1 MKRVFVFFIV
11 VLATT
16 LLINAQIDARLF
28 RFPDVSESKISFV
41 YGGDIWIVPKTGGT
55 ANRITSSLG
64 EESQPKFSPDGK
76 TIGYNAAYN
85 GNVDVFTMPATGGVP
100 TRITYNSLPDRM
112 VDWHPDGNQIL
123 FASMRESGRRSFNQ
137 FYLVNKNGGLPEK
150 LPMPYGELGS
160 FSSDGSKLAY
170 VTRITENYPFKRYR
184 GGMASDVLIYNLKDS
199 SAVNITNNTATDGK
213 PAWFENKIYYIS
225 DVGPKIRRN
234 IWVYDLT
241 SKKAEQLTFFENF
254 DVNYFSMGPD
264 DGVFEADGKLHLF
277 NPKDNSYSEVKVNV
291 VTDVSTLLPHT
302 VKVGKS
308 ISNYDISPDGKRAVF
323 EARGDLFDV
332 PAEHGYILNLTQSSG
347 AFDRNPVWSP
357 DGSKI
362 AYWSDKSGENQIY
375 IKSTS
380 TSEVA
385 KQLTDFA
392 SGFGY
397 RLFWSPDSKKLA
409 FINEKQ
415 ELQILE
421 LGTKEIKVIDK
432 TNRRSHSALMS
443 FSVSWSKDSKWI
455 TYSKI
460 LDNMYSALFVYNFEK
475 EQVVQLTAGYYNDYS
490 PVFEPEGKYI
500 YLLTDRYLSPGY
512 SSLDG
517 TWIYANSTQI
527 AAVSLTSDIP
537 SPLEVRND
545 KVEIK
550 KEEEKKAEE
559 PKKGKEKKKKDSKN
573 EDEEKK
579 EEPMKFD
586 IKNFESRMVVL
597 PPTAGNYS
605 NLSAVKGKV
614 LYHKRP
620 NTGSSEKMSP
630 VMYFDLKE
638 REEKTIIG
646 SANSY
651 RLSASGENLMISD
664 KGSFG
669 IIKIAPEQK
678 LEKPLNTADLEM
690 NLNPREEWT
699 QIFNDTWR
707 RYRDLFYD
715 PGMQQ
720 VDWPAMHKQYGAL
733 LDNAITRWDV
743 SNIIQELISELS
755 AGHTYAGGGDV
766 ENIEFRSTGFLGID
780 WALDN
785 GKYKIERIVEPAPW
799 DIEVRSPLDQPG
811 IKVKAGDYI
820 LAVNGI
826 ELDGTK
832 DPYASFEGLSGKTVV
847 LTVNQSPNKEGA
859 KDVIIKTLN
868 SSQEGRLRHLEWIES
883 NRKTVE
889 KLSNGD
895 IGYIYMPNT
904 GGQGQTE
911 LFRQFY
917 AQLDKKGFVID
928 ERFNAG
934 GQLSDRFMELLE
946 RPTILYLHWRNSK
959 DHKWPTYSNN
969 GPKAMLINGWSGSGG
984 DAFPWAFQELK
995 TGPII
1000 GERTL
1005 GILVGPA
1012 TGHMLI
1018 DGGYITVPDARL
1030 YRTSGEWFAEGH
1042 GIEPDIEVW
1051 DDPTLLSR
1059 GKDPQLE
1066 RAVQEVAK
1074 MLKENPPKFM
1084 PAPAYEDRT
1093 NKGLK

>member
-1 MKRVFVFFIV
+1 MKRFSIFSIL
-11 VLATT
+11 VLAPM
-16 LLINAQIDARLF
+16 LLTFAQIDARLF
-28 RFPDVSESKISFV
+28 RFPDVSESKITFV
-41 YGGDIWIVPKTGGT
+41 YGGDIWIVAKNGGT
-55 ANRITSSLG
+55 ANRITSSPG

-85 GNVDVFTMPATGGVP
+85 GNLDVFTIPVNGGIP
-100 TRITYNSLPDRM
+100 TRVTYNSLPDRM
-112 VDWHPDGNQIL
+112 VEWYPDGNQIL

-137 FYLVNKNGGLPEK
+137 FYLVDKTGGLPIK
-150 LPMPYGELGS
+150 LAIPYGELGS
-160 FSSDGSKLAY
+160 FSPDGSKLAY

-199 SAVNITNNTATDGK
+199 TAVNITKNSATDGK
-213 PAWFENKIYYIS
+213 PAWYGNKIFYIS
-225 DVGPKIRRN
+225 DVGSKIRRN

-241 SKKAEQLTFFENF
+241 SKNSEQLTFFEDF
-254 DVNYFSMGPD
+254 DINYFSMGPD
-264 DGVFEADGKLHLF
+264 DGVFEADGKLYLL
-277 NPKDNSYSEVKVNV
+277 NPTDQSYKEVNVNV
-291 VTDVSTLLPHT
+291 VADVATLLPHT
-302 VKVGKS
+302 VKVGKMINS
-308 ISNYDISPDGKRAVF
+308 YDVSPDGKRAIF
-323 EARGDLFDV
+323 EARGDLFNV
-332 PAEHGYILNLTQSSG
+332 PGEHGYILNITQSSG

-357 DGSKI
+357 DGTKI
-362 AYWSDKSGENQIY
+362 AYWSDKSGENEIY
-375 IKSTS
+375 VSSPTS
-380 TSEVA
+380 NESA
-385 KQLTDFA
+385 QQLSSFK

-397 RLFWSPDSKKLA
+397 LLFWSPDSKKLA

-415 ELQILE
+415 EIQIIDVAS
-421 LGTKEIKVIDK
+421 KEIKIIDK

-443 FSVSWSKDSKWI
+443 FSLNWSKDSKWI
-455 TYSKI
+455 AYSKI
-460 LDNMYSALFVYNFEK
+460 LDNMHSALFAYNTEK
-475 EQVVQLTAGYYNDYS
+475 NQVIQLTAGFYNDYS
-490 PVFEPEGKYI
+490 PVFDPDGKYMF
-500 YLLTDRYLSPGY
+500 LLTDRYLAPNY
-512 SSLDG
+512 SSLDQ
-517 TWIYANSTQI
+517 TWIYANSTQL
-527 AAVSLTSDIP
+527 AVVPLTSDIP
-537 SPLEVRND
+537 SPLEARND

-550 KEEEKKAEE
+550 KEDISEGEESK
-559 PKKGKEKKKKDSKN
+559 KEKKKKDKK
-573 EDEEKK
+573 EGEEEKK
-579 EEPMKFD
+579 DNPLKFELE
-586 IKNFESRMVVL
+586 NFESRMVVL
-597 PPTAGNYS
+597 PPSAGNYS
-605 NLSAVKGKV
+605 HLSASKGKV

-620 NTGSSEKMSP
+620 NTGSSKRVSP
-630 VMYFDLKE
+630 IMFFDLKD

-651 RLSASGENLMISD
+651 KLSASGENLLISD

-669 IIKIAPEQK
+669 IVKVAPGQK
-678 LEKPLNTADLEM
+678 LEKPLKTAGLEM
-690 NLNPREEWT
+690 NLNPKEEWN

-715 PGMQQ
+715 PNMQQ
-720 VDWPAMHKQYGAL
+720 VDWPAMRKQYGSLLENAL
-733 LDNAITRWDV
+733 TRWDV

-766 ENIEFRSTGFLGID
+766 ENIVPRSTGFLGID

-785 GKYKIERIVEPAPW
+785 GKYKITKIVKPAPW
-799 DIEVRSPLDQPG
+799 DSEVRSPLDQPG
-811 IKVKAGDYI
+811 IKVNVGDFI

-826 ELDGTK
+826 ELDGEK
-832 DPYASFEGLSGKTVV
+832 DPYASFEGLSGKTIV
-847 LTVNQSPNKEGA
+847 LTLNQSPNNEGSRE
-859 KDVIIKTLN
+859 VVIKTLN
-868 SSQEGRLRHLEWIES
+868 ASQEGRLRHLEWIES

-911 LFRQFY
+911 LYRQYY
-917 AQLDKKGFVID
+917 AQIDKKGFVID

-934 GQLSDRFMELLE
+934 GQLADRFMEMLE
-946 RPTILYLHWRNSK
+946 RPTIYYLHWRNSK
-959 DHKWPTYSNN
+959 DHKYPPNSNP

-1030 YRTSGEWFAEGH
+1030 YWTTGKWFAEGY

-1051 DDPTLLSR
+1051 DDPALLSR

-1074 MLKENPPKFM
+1074 MLKENPPKFT

>member
-1 MKRVFVFFIV
+1 MKRFSIFSIL
-11 VLATT
+11 VLAPM
-16 LLINAQIDARLF
+16 LLTFAQIDARLF
-28 RFPDVSESKISFV
+28 RFPDVSESKITFV
-41 YGGDIWIVPKTGGT
+41 YGGDIWIVAKNGGT
-55 ANRITSSLG
+55 ANRITSSPG

-85 GNVDVFTMPATGGVP
+85 GNVDVFTIPVNGGVP
-100 TRITYNSLPDRM
+100 TRVTYNSLPDRM
-112 VDWHPDGNQIL
+112 VEWYPDGNQIL

-137 FYLVNKNGGLPEK
+137 FYLVDKTGGLPLK

-160 FSSDGSKLAY
+160 FSPDGSKLAY

-184 GGMASDVLIYNLKDS
+184 GGKASDVLIYDLKDS
-199 SAVNITNNTATDGK
+199 SAVNITKNPATDGK
-213 PAWFENKIYYIS
+213 PAWFGDKIFYIS

-241 SKKAEQLTFFENF
+241 SGNSEQLTFFDDF
-254 DVNYFSMGPD
+254 DINYFSLGTE
-264 DGVFEADGKLHLF
+264 DGVFEADGKLYLF
-277 NPKDNSYSEVKVNV
+277 NPDNYSYQEVKVNV
-291 VTDVSTLLPHT
+291 VADVVGLLPHT
-302 VKVGKS
+302 VKVGKM
-308 ISNYDISPDGKRAVF
+308 ISSYDVSPDGKRAIF
-323 EARGDLFDV
+323 EARGDLFNV
-332 PAEHGYILNLTQSSG
+332 PGEHGYILDITQSSG

-362 AYWSDKSGENQIY
+362 AYWSDKSGENEIY
-375 IKSTS
+375 ISSPSSTES
-380 TSEVA
+380 A
-385 KQLTDFA
+385 QQLSSFK

-397 RLFWSPDSKKLA
+397 LLFWSPDSKKLA

-415 ELQILE
+415 EIQILDVAS
-421 LGTKEIKVIDK
+421 KEIKIIDK

-443 FSVSWSKDSKWI
+443 FSLSWSKDSKWI
-455 TYSKI
+455 AYSKI
-460 LDNMYSALFVYNFEK
+460 LDNMYSALFTYNTEK
-475 EQVVQLTAGYYNDYS
+475 NQVIQLTAGFYNDYS
-490 PVFEPEGKYI
+490 PVFDPEGKYM
-500 YLLTDRYLSPGY
+500 YLLTDRYLSPSY

-517 TWIYANSTQI
+517 TWIYTNSTQI
-527 AAVSLTSDIP
+527 AAVSLTPDIP
-537 SPLEVRND
+537 SPLEARND
-545 KVEIK
+545 MVEIK
-550 KEEEKKAEE
+550 KEEETNGEE
-559 PKKGKEKKKKDSKN
+559 PKKEKKKKDKK
-573 EDEEKK
+573 EGEEEKK
-579 EEPMKFD
+579 EDLIKFETE
-586 IKNFESRMVVL
+586 NFESRMVVL
-597 PPTAGNYS
+597 PPGAGNYS
-605 NLSAVKGKV
+605 NLSASNGKV
-614 LYHKRP
+614 IYHKRP
-620 NTGSSEKMSP
+620 NTGSSEKVSP
-630 VMYFDLKE
+630 VMFFDLKE

-651 RLSASGENLMISD
+651 KLSASGKNLIISE
-664 KGSFG
+664 KGSYG
-669 IIKIAPEQK
+669 IVKVAPDQK
-678 LEKPLNTADLEM
+678 LEKPLKTAELEM
-690 NLNPREEWT
+690 TLNPKEEWN
-699 QIFNDTWR
+699 QIFSDTWR

-715 PGMQQ
+715 PNMQQ
-720 VDWPAMHKQYGAL
+720 VDWPAMRKQYGSL
-733 LDNAITRWDV
+733 LENAITRWDV

-766 ENIEFRSTGFLGID
+766 ENIVPRSTGFLGID

-785 GKYKIERIVEPAPW
+785 EKYKIKRIVKPAPW
-799 DIEVRSPLDQPG
+799 DSEVRSPLDQAG
-811 IKVKAGDYI
+811 IKVNVGDYV

-826 ELDGTK
+826 ELDGGK

-847 LTVNQSPNKEGA
+847 LTVNQSPSNEGSKE
-859 KDVIIKTLN
+859 VVIKTLN
-868 SSQEGRLRHLEWIES
+868 ASQEGRLRHLEWIES

-911 LFRQFY
+911 LYRQYY
-917 AQLDKKGFVID
+917 AQIDKKGFVID

-934 GQLSDRFMELLE
+934 GQLADRFMELLE
-946 RPTILYLHWRNSK
+946 RPTIYYLHWRNSK
-959 DHKWPTYSNN
+959 DHKYPTSSNT

-1030 YRTSGEWFAEGH
+1030 YWTSGKWFAEGH

-1051 DDPTLLSR
+1051 DDPALLSR
-1059 GKDPQLE
+1059 GRDPQLE

-1074 MLKENPPKFM
+1074 LLKDNPPKFT